1 MSAKDRPVS
10 MPSNDAYRGGWDRLW
25 GKPPPPLV
33 DPLTDLALAHIR
45 KEQAD
50 HDAFIAAITE
60 KP

>member
-1 MSAKDRPVS
+1 